1 MDLNLIFQFIS
12 MTAVV
17 LGIVFGLVNLRNF
30 QISRKRESALLMLNS
45 FQTTEFV
52 KGIKIVFDLPPGAG
66 KEHLDRLPPDEFLA
80 VYSLIGAWERLGIL
94 VFRREIDITLVD
106 DAYSGPI
113 IQSWEKL
120 EKYVLDF
127 RQWMQRD
134 TAMEWFQWLAER
146 MRERESGAP
155 PTPAYL
161 AHRHWKP

>member
-1 MDLNLIFQFIS
+1 MDLNLSFQFIS

-17 LGIVFGLVNLRNF
+17 LGIVFGLVNRRNF
-30 QISRKRESALLMLNS
+30 QISRKRKSALLMLNS
-45 FQTTEFV
+45 FQTTEFI
-52 KGIKIVFDLPPGAG
+52 KGIRIVF
-66 KEHLDRLPPDEFLA
+66 ELPPDEFLA
-80 VYSLIGAWERLGIL
+80 VHSLIGAWERLGSL
-94 VFRREIDITLVD
+94 VFRREIDITLVE

-113 IQSWEKL
+113 IQPWEEL
-120 EKYVLDF
+120 ERYVLDF